1 MWRLLHVR
9 HLPCLCP
16 RGPAGPDPGDAGRRG
31 RDARRHR
38 QPPEAEQPP
47 LLPARRLA
55 ADGGARG
62 VSARDADL
70 TLRMMCGLIAK
81 IDPGAGRDPSISP
94 RASTSMGPDL
104 RRDLSLGP

>member
-1 MWRLLHVR
+1 MRRLLHVR

-16 RGPAGPDPGDAGRRG
+16 RGPAGSDPVDTGRRA

-38 QPPEAEQPP
+38 QPSEAEQPP
-47 LLPARRLA
+47 LLPARRIA

-70 TLRMMCGLIAK
+70 TFSVLTGLAK
-81 IDPGAGRDPSISP
+81 IVIPAKAGIHSSP
-94 RASTSMGPDL
+94 RTSSGWV
-104 RRDLSLGP
+104 G